1 MKKID
6 TSQVTGQRVR
16 GQVTGSDEGR
26 GSYPGGEIAQTGCKI
41 LRKCMTV
48 IRRMAD
54 CVARCEDMG
63 NECDG
68 KHHTSGGV
76 GNVVGLWAR
85 AIISLGDSPGGHFSQ
100 APIFFENPPTQTPP
114 PRGCQPS
121 AHPPKNQQNPAK
133 IGSNI
138 FGLAF
143 DQAPWH
149 RGEGG
154 GQGPQSTYPLSKPPP
169 RGTGVQ

>member
-63 NECDG
+63 NECDR

-114 PRGCQPS
+114 PQGVSTIC
-121 AHPPKNQQNPAK
+121 PPTQKPAK
-133 IGSNI
+133 PSQNRLKY
-138 FGLAF
+138 FRTGLRPSPMA
-143 DQAPWH
+143 Q
-149 RGEGG
+149 GG
-154 GQGPQSTYPLSKPPP
+154 GGGAGTPIHIPTLETPP